1 MSKLRN
7 DIFLGRQ
14 PIVDRRQH
22 LVAYELLYRSGR
34 MATAEVRDD
43 AAATAE
49 VMRQAFRRIGI
60 DTVLG
65 ECAGFVNVDA
75 EMLFS
80 RRVEALPTDR
90 VVLELLET
98 VVVDERI
105 VSRCRELKRRGFRL
119 ALDDFYACSERYEPL
134 LEFADIVKIDVPQL
148 DPESLAALVEKLK
161 LYPGRLLAEKVESW
175 ERARECLALG
185 FDLFQ
190 GFVFARPSILQSQS

>member
-1 MSKLRN
+1 MNSHPN
-7 DIFLGRQ
+7 DYFLGRQ
-14 PIVDRRQH
+14 PIVDRSRH
-22 LVAYELLYRSGR
+22 LVAYELLYRAGR
-34 MATAEVRDD
+34 TATAEVRDD
-43 AAATAE
+43 ASATAE

-80 RRVEALPTDR
+80 RRIDALPR
-90 VVLELLET
+90 QQVVIELLET
-98 VVVDERI
+98 VEIDERI

-119 ALDDFYACSERYEPL
+119 ALDDFCACSERYEPL

-148 DPESLAALVEKLK
+148 DHAALAALVLRLK
-161 LYPGRLLAEKVESW
+161 LYPGRLLAEKVETW

-190 GFVFARPSILQSQS
+190 GFVFARPSILQS